1 MSASSSDLLSALD
14 ALSPL
19 DGRYR
24 AASAPLRGLLT
35 EGGLIRERVR
45 IEALW
50 LLHLA
55 AAVPLLPGAQLTP
68 AVRERARQLAS
79 APEPAAAAAVKAIE
93 ERINHDVKAVEYYLR
108 EQLAAVGA
116 TDATLEL
123 VHFGCTSEDINNL
136 SYARLLHA
144 ARATLLGTL
153 EARTAELTALAHRYA
168 DAAMPARTHGQPA
181 SPTTLGKELA
191 NFVARLRRAQR
202 RWAAVSILG
211 KWNGAVGNFNAHA
224 AALPAV
230 DWPAVAQAFV
240 TSLSL
245 EYNPWTTQIEP
256 HDWIGEYCDALAG
269 ANVVLIDLSR
279 DLWGY
284 ISLGYLRQRAV
295 PGEVGSSTMPH
306 KVNPIDFENAEG
318 NCGVANALLR
328 HFADKLP
335 VSRWQRDLTDSTVL
349 RNLGVALGHALIAWS
364 ALGRGLT
371 KIEADPERMAADLA
385 ATREVLGEALQTVLR
400 AAGVPGGYERLKE
413 FTRGR
418 AIDAAT
424 LAAFID
430 TLPLAPAE
438 KARLRALEPAD
449 YTGLAAQLARRI

>member
-14 ALSPL
+14 ALSPV

-24 AASAPLRGLLT
+24 AASAPLRGLLA
-35 EGGLIRERVR
+35 ERGLIRERIRV
-45 IEALW
+45 EAQW

-55 AAVPLLPGAQLTP
+55 AAVPQLPGAQFTP
-68 AVRERARQLAS
+68 AVRECARQLAS

-93 ERINHDVKAVEYYLR
+93 ERINHDVKAVEYYVR
-108 EQLAAVGA
+108 ERLAAVGA
-116 TDATLEL
+116 AAETLEL

-144 ARATLLGTL
+144 ARDTLLTTL
-153 EARTAELTALAHRYA
+153 NARTVELTELAHRYA
-168 DAAMPARTHGQPA
+168 DTAMAARTHGQPA
-181 SPTTLGKELA
+181 SPTTLGKEFA

-230 DWPAVAQAFV
+230 DWPAVSQAFV

-269 ANVVLIDLSR
+269 INTILIDFAR
-279 DLWGY
+279 DTWGY

-295 PGEVGSSTMPH
+295 AGEVGSSTMPH

-318 NCGVANALLR
+318 NLGIANALLH
-328 HFADKLP
+328 HFSAKLP
-335 VSRWQRDLTDSTVL
+335 ISRWQPST
-349 RNLGVALGHALIAWS
+349 S
-364 ALGRGLT
+364 S
-371 KIEADPERMAADLA
+371 
-385 ATREVLGEALQTVLR
+385 
-400 AAGVPGGYERLKE
+400 
-413 FTRGR
+413 
-418 AIDAAT
+418 
-424 LAAFID
+424 
-430 TLPLAPAE
+430 
-438 KARLRALEPAD
+438 
-449 YTGLAAQLARRI
+449 